1 MPQYNALMSRI
12 MQQSQ
17 QPYTPYGGELVAG
30 TNPTEQTA
38 YGQLQSAYGSAQP
51 YINQAAQYA
60 ALGASPIQASA
71 IQNYSNPYQDMVT
84 SATMNQLQN
93 VQQANNTQAMGS
105 TLGSGGLFNDRAGVM
120 QGQLA
125 NQESLANAQ
134 TLGGLNTANYN
145 QALAAAQGDRSAA
158 AQAAYTF
165 GNLGQENL
173 SSILQGAG
181 ATLQSGQLQQQQ
193 QQALDT
199 ANYGQWQQQQ
209 AFPYQQLSWATGL
222 GTGLGSQMGGSSQTT
237 STPAQPNPWS
247 QALGL
252 GMFGL
257 GEFSDKRLKENAHKI
272 GETKDGQ
279 PIYRYRYK
287 GSPEWHIGLMAQEV
301 EKDHPEAVGEA
312 LGFKTVDLKKATDKA
327 AGFASGGAPFGG
339 DGGMFGG
346 DVAST
351 PFASASGY
359 VPKGGSMPTQPWSI
373 KTPSSSGS
381 GQQQDPMKALTGQ
394 LTADKKAGE
403 GLSSLGDKFNNSS
416 MGDAFN
422 DTMQDAMDDF
432 GENRGGRIPHRLG
445 GGIVMPR
452 GFAGGGFPMLDDD
465 EDMQGG
471 FDPDRD
477 AFSPNAGMDA
487 PPAFLPATR
496 FGPKDDD
503 QGLGPGT
510 YSLGDMPPGFNPTR
524 SDANRIYDEPE
535 NVLPRPRPHPGEDLE
550 TPAPDLPPARE
561 VPGGPTAVADASA
574 GPTGSLGSGRGLG
587 DVRAPEAHDE
597 HSNALRN
604 ALMTAGLGMMASRS
618 PWLGSAIGE
627 GGLAGLSAY
636 SGTQRTE
643 HKDALDE
650 KKYDTQL
657 KKLDEA
663 ASRADRE
670 LNLRTQQ
677 AADLKDYRERQLSQG
692 KMPAGYRAGP
702 NDGMEPIPGG
712 PHDPDT
718 FEKTEAA
725 KAKAKVN
732 AQIEAAAGNAAET
745 GDVARLGELYRA
757 VGPEAFRN
765 LGRTSDPLKSAAIK
779 WALQK
784 DNEEKISPDQRSRL
798 WQENHARGTGM
809 GAAERAIAQSET
821 RMGIAAMEAKN
832 AITLGRGS
840 IDKVPRT
847 SFLPLNKL
855 IEGAQKQ
862 TLSPEQAELNARVQA
877 IVNSYSAVMSRGANV
892 TTDAS
897 RHHAGEL
904 LQNAM
909 NPEVFNRVLDTMEQE
924 IDMALKSPQM
934 MREFYAKK
942 YGEGA
947 VAGTASP
954 QIGGAPGAAPA
965 GGAPAAPAQGAPQAP
980 PQAPPRPAGVAPGSQ
995 YSPSRQQW
1003 RTPDGHIYDA
1013 KGAAVQ

>member
-38 YGQLQSAYGSAQP
+38 YGQLESAYGSAQP

-60 ALGASPIQASA
+60 TLGASPIQASA
-71 IQNYSNPYQDMVT
+71 IQHYSNPYQDMVT
-84 SATMNQLQN
+84 NATMNQLQSTE
-93 VQQANNTQAMGS
+93 QANNTQAMGS

-120 QGQLA
+120 QGQLS

-181 ATLQSGQLQQQQ
+181 ATLSAGQLQQQQ

-237 STPAQPNPWS
+237 STPAQPNPWN
-247 QALGL
+247 QALGM

-257 GEFSDKRLKENAHKI
+257 GMFA
-272 GETKDGQ
+272 KDGG
-279 PIYRYRYK
+279 RV
-287 GSPEWHIGLMAQEV
+287 PEMA
-301 EKDHPEAVGEA
+301 DGGTPY
-312 LGFKTVDLKKATDKA
+312 
-327 AGFASGGAPFGG
+327 GGA
-339 DGGMFGG
+339 GMGLG
-346 DVAST
+346 DVGAT

-359 VPKGGSMPTQPWSI
+359 IPKASMPTSPWSI
-373 KTPSSSGS
+373 KTPSGGGN
-381 GQQQDPMKALTGQ
+381 GQQQDPMKALT
-394 LTADKKAGE
+394 ADKNAGK

-416 MGDAFN
+416 MGDTFN

-597 HSNALRN
+597 RSNALRN
-604 ALMTAGLGMMASRS
+604 ALMTAGMGMMASRS

-643 HKDALDE
+643 HKDALDA

-663 ASRADRE
+663 AARADRE
-670 LNLRTQQ
+670 LDLKTQQ
-677 AADLKDYRERQLSQG
+677 GADLKDYRERQLAQG
-692 KMPAGYRAGP
+692 KMPVGYRAGP
-702 NDGMEPIPGG
+702 NGGMEPIPGG

-862 TLSPEQAELNARVQA
+862 TLSPDQAELNTRVQA
-877 IVNSYSAVMSRGANV
+877 IINSYSAVMSRGANV
-892 TTDAS
+892 TTDSA

-954 QIGGAPGAAPA
+954 QIGGAPGATPA
-965 GGAPAAPAQGAPQAP
+965 GGAPAAPTQGAPQTP